1 MDLQFLLFLL
11 VLWFISWVI
20 KQLPKQK
27 QEDKDI
33 LWENIPPTKPKVKKI
48 KTGKKPDKQEVSS
61 QPEIQPVAEKVK
73 IPRSKTET
81 GIKFRDLL
89 KSKSNLK
96 RAIIL
101 KEILDKPISERN
113 SN

>member
-1 MDLQFLLFLL
+1 MMDLQFLLFLL
-11 VLWFISWVI
+11 VLWFISWII
-20 KQLPKQK
+20 KKLPKQE
-27 QEDKDI
+27 QEDKVI
-33 LWENIPPTKPKVKKI
+33 LWEDISPRPESKKI
-48 KTGKKPDKQEVSS
+48 KPDKEPYKQKVPP
-61 QPEIQPVAEKVK
+61 QPEIQPVAKKVK

-81 GIKFRDLL
+81 GTKLRDLL

-101 KEILDKPISERN
+101 KEILDKPISERD